1 MPSHG
6 YGRPGILV
14 LYLDNIGK
22 KTRSF
27 CFQKIRIV
35 YLLVFVSKKPISLRT
50 PICTFDAMNGILCP
64 QCESKLDQGTL
75 TKADVEA
82 SIKLVQLSQKIPQ
95 IEKFTLNS
103 CQESAGNY
111 VLYLSSSDIMTVR
124 QSRELYRILQGE
136 FPGKIWL
143 VQQGSDDKKFIEDL
157 FFPIKILAIN
167 KVWVPGGLSKTKV
180 IVSGR
185 KSPRFPI
192 DVDKII
198 AITNHLRKIELVVEF
213 ERK

>member
-1 MPSHG
+1 
-6 YGRPGILV
+6 
-14 LYLDNIGK
+14 
-22 KTRSF
+22 
-27 CFQKIRIV
+27 
-35 YLLVFVSKKPISLRT
+35 LRT
-50 PICTFDAMNGILCP
+50 PICSFDAMNGILCP
-64 QCESKLDQGTL
+64 QCESKLDSGQL
-75 TKADVEA
+75 SKADVVA

-103 CQESAGNY
+103 CQESNGNY

-143 VQQGSDDKKFIEDL
+143 VEIGCDDKKFIEDM

-167 KVWVPGGLSKTKV
+167 QVWAMGGIRKTKV

-185 KSPRFPI
+185 RTPRFPI
-192 DVDKII
+192 DVDKVI
-198 AITNHLRKIELVVEF
+198 AISKDIRKIELVVEF